1 MIQKPPSVANDPFKS
16 AKWDEITAGR
26 KFKQSD
32 APVIALLCQWY
43 AIAQRCMD
51 DIDDIGGQV
60 AYTNDLGDLKALPQ
74 IATMKQAS
82 AEIRQLNKQLGIA
95 DTGEEADVGDG
106 DDILDF
112 CARRRANRGAR
123 AAS

>member
-1 MIQKPPSVANDPFKS
+1 MLEKPSSVENDPYKS
-16 AKWDEITAGR
+16 AKWDEITASR
-26 KFKQSD
+26 RFKESD
-32 APVIALLCQWY
+32 APMLALLCQWY
-43 AIAQRCMD
+43 SIAQRCMD
-51 DIDDIGGQV
+51 DIDEVGGQV

-82 AEIRQLNKQLGIA
+82 AEIRQLNRQLGIEGSTEEV
-95 DTGEEADVGDG
+95 DEADD

-112 CARRRANRGAR
+112 CARRRANRSAR